1 MERKLKATR
10 GARQEARDKGSAV
23 RAMRI
28 LDKPSYEE
36 ASYDEAGESD
46 GHRRRTDAVIM
57 NMYC

>member
-1 MERKLKATR
+1 
-10 GARQEARDKGSAV
+10 
-23 RAMRI
+23 MRI